1 MRVVSASAP
10 GPAPRQRRRRG
21 SCGSLCAFPDMPRQR
36 EALYDSGRTNPGV
49 PANASITEVAC
60 WAHCRRKFFDVWQA
74 TKSPVAKEALDR
86 IAATDLSPKFPPLR
100 SRVLG
105 CRHARRDGVSRSGRA
120 LFLCP
125 GRFPGHRRAQPGSR
139 LAAGHRRGSVSF
151 RAYWSHDTLSSP
163 VKRPPGCRVRSPF
176 GACDESVASSQARVG
191 ACGIGRAG
199 NFGVRRA
206 TGNSALL
213 TWCS

>member
-1 MRVVSASAP
+1 LRPLGGGNPASLISIWFFICRSNPVSAATTQKTSPFVLASGSLVRVVSASAP

-139 LAAGHRRGSVSF
+139 LATGEAGADGAHRALAMGAR
-151 RAYWSHDTLSSP
+151 L
-163 VKRPPGCRVRSPF
+163 RS
-176 GACDESVASSQARVG
+176 
-191 ACGIGRAG
+191 
-199 NFGVRRA
+199 
-206 TGNSALL
+206 
-213 TWCS
+213 